1 MSGSAPTIV
10 KIRQLFP
17 GLKGNNRRI
26 AEQLLTSPELLM
38 SKKVNDIAD
47 ACSCDPAQVIRFCQS
62 LGFKGFSEL
71 KNHVARELIPLPLG
85 KEDKPGRHDAFD
97 QFRSDYCRSVA
108 GAISDTLMNLDKTSV
123 LKAIRNIHDAD
134 RIVICGAGASNL
146 TAQDLHIKLLRM
158 GFNSS
163 SFADQEMQKIN
174 CALLGKK
181 DLLIAFSFSGST
193 VSILRCMETA
203 RANGA
208 TILLVTNCPVSK
220 AAALAD
226 IELDTAA
233 EEEKIRLG
241 AMISRLTQLA
251 VIDLL
256 VSHLAMKYP
265 DEINPIIFKTLHAI
279 S

>member
-1 MSGSAPTIV
+1 MSGNAPTII
-10 KIRQLFP
+10 KIRQIFP

-26 AEQLLTSPELLM
+26 AEQLLTSPELLV

-71 KNHVARELIPLPLG
+71 KNHVARELIPLPIG
-85 KEDKPGRHDAFD
+85 NEAKQSKRDAFE
-97 QFRSDYCRSVA
+97 QFRADYCRSVTE
-108 GAISDTLMNLDKTSV
+108 AINGTLMNLDKASV
-123 LKAIRNIHDAD
+123 LKAVQKIHDAK
-134 RIVICGAGASNL
+134 RIVICGAGASNM
-146 TAQDLHIKLLRM
+146 TAQDLHVKLLRM
-158 GFNSS
+158 GLNSS
-163 SFADQEMQKIN
+163 CFADQEIQKIN
-174 CALLGKK
+174 CTLLGKT
-181 DLLIAFSFSGST
+181 DLLIVFSFSGKTDSA
-193 VSILRCMETA
+193 IQCIQNA
-203 RANGA
+203 KANGC
-208 TILLVTNCPVSK
+208 TVVLVTNCPGSK
-220 AAALAD
+220 AARLAD

-256 VSHLAMKYP
+256 VSNLAMKYP
-265 DEINPIIFKTLHAI
+265 DEINPIIFRTLHAI

>member
-1 MSGSAPTIV
+1 MLSPSPFLGEAMAPKGTI
-10 KIRQLFP
+10 
-17 GLKGNNRRI
+17 
-26 AEQLLTSPELLM
+26 
-38 SKKVNDIAD
+38 
-47 ACSCDPAQVIRFCQS
+47 
-62 LGFKGFSEL
+62 
-71 KNHVARELIPLPLG
+71 
-85 KEDKPGRHDAFD
+85 
-97 QFRSDYCRSVA
+97 
-108 GAISDTLMNLDKTSV
+108 
-123 LKAIRNIHDAD
+123 
-134 RIVICGAGASNL
+134 
-146 TAQDLHIKLLRM
+146 
-158 GFNSS
+158 
-163 SFADQEMQKIN
+163 
-174 CALLGKK
+174 
-181 DLLIAFSFSGST
+181 
-193 VSILRCMETA
+193 META